1 MNSVFLLCL
10 DTLNE
15 GSFFSPHLA
24 KSTTF
29 STLTDFLMIADRYCD
44 EMVMPQHAMEP
55 RNFGKQLAA
64 KRYNRKDVII
74 RTDPAKVRSKG
85 KMATFIITVLFRHNA
100 SWQGTVRW
108 IDGKQEAHFRSTLE
122 LLQLINGVF
131 QSAASDDVALDAVLD
146 AGLSKLLKND
156 TGELR

>member
-24 KSTTF
+24 KPTTF
-29 STLTDFLMIADRYCD
+29 RTLTDFLMIADRYCD

-55 RNFGKQLAA
+55 RSFGKHLAA
-64 KRYNRKDVII
+64 KRNNVIRKDVTI

-85 KMATFIITVLFRHNA
+85 KMATFIITVLFRQNA
-100 SWQGTVRW
+100 SWQGIVRW
-108 IDGKQEAHFRSTLE
+108 IEGKKEAHFRSTLE

-131 QSAASDDVALDAVLD
+131 QSAASDDVAFDAVLD
-146 AGLSKLLKND
+146 AGLSKLL
-156 TGELR
+156 